1 MGAEQKHV
9 SEREFLETWGLYRRL
24 SLRRGWAAPDKLS
37 RTCRICKK
45 ETTWSQK
52 TYEMPITTLSLYIL
66 RYLCVDCEEDS
77 VVFVVSTEVEKK
89 TERAYPGPNVTRA
102 IASDT
107 WKVGQLPQ
115 PSVSVAPRLEKH
127 LGDDAELY
135 RKGLTCLNEGFGIGA
150 VSYFRRV
157 VENKTN
163 ELIDVVAELAAA
175 EGVPDDQVKR
185 LRSAKDEKA
194 YEKKLKVAAPLVPT
208 SLRPGGVSPLAELYR
223 LLSLGLHGRTEDEC
237 VQIADDLRSIFEY
250 VFERL
255 RAQFEDHRSF
265 TEKITKIASKWKP
278 QAK

>member
-1 MGAEQKHV
+1 
-9 SEREFLETWGLYRRL
+9 
-24 SLRRGWAAPDKLS
+24 
-37 RTCRICKK
+37 
-45 ETTWSQK
+45 
-52 TYEMPITTLSLYIL
+52 MPITALSLYVL

-89 TERAYPGPNVTRA
+89 TERAYPGPNVTRT

-208 SLRPGGVSPLAELYR
+208 SLRPGGVNPLAELYR